1 MGDRSNLGAW
11 AYVGCS
17 GFISIGSDVLMGP
30 RVSLLAEDHNADST
44 DEPIKTQ
51 GVTRLPI
58 TIEDD
63 VWLGAGAPW
72 SAASPSAAGAS
83 SRPAPW

>member
-1 MGDRSNLGAW
+1 
-11 AYVGCS
+11 
-17 GFISIGSDVLMGP
+17 MGP
-30 RVSLLAEDHNADST
+30 RVSLLAEDHNAAST

-63 VWLGAGAPW
+63 VWLGAGATVTGGVTVGRG
-72 SAASPSAAGAS
+72 SIVAAGSVVTRDVEPFSIVAGVPAALVR
-83 SRPAPW
+83 SRR